1 MEHAEKQSAGVRKL
15 TNQPTN
21 QHVSPCLH
29 PSDCNVSGCVLN
41 GDKIPVRQAKVFLDH
56 HFIGIRS
63 VTEWSEAMG
72 YSRTQFWKK
81 IDHHFKTS
89 PQELYLQKKKQI
101 LIATLRENIH
111 STSRQTAIVIHLPDG
126 DALYQFV
133 KRHFRCSVGELKER
147 IKHGDL
153 SE

>member
-1 MEHAEKQSAGVRKL
+1 MKSHERWVETGTKSWV
-15 TNQPTN
+15 TNKPFINCQKSS
-21 QHVSPCLH
+21 VCSKK
-29 PSDCNVSGCVLN
+29 GCTYI
-41 GDKIPVRQAKVFLDH
+41 GDKISIKNAKIFLDL
-56 HFIGIRS
+56 HFPGIRS
-63 VTEWSEAMG
+63 VTEWSETMG

-89 PQELYLQKKKQI
+89 PQEIYLQKKKQI
-101 LIATLRENIH
+101 LITTLRENIH

-133 KRHFRCSVGELKER
+133 KRHFKCSVGELKER
-147 IKHGDL
+147 IENGDL